1 MGIDVLIL
9 TPVNDAGMTEVLKRA
24 HDMGVRI
31 IVVDSNVSDTDLVDC
46 TIVSDNYEAGC
57 IVGDYFLSKH
67 KESNV
72 VIMTHETAMSGRERV
87 RGFLD
92 TIRGHDGI
100 KVVEQIPCEGQL
112 EIAMPKLEEL
122 IEQGVE
128 FDSVFCLNDLAS
140 MGAAAA
146 LESHGLLGSVE
157 IYGVDASPD
166 AKQLIYEGRM
176 MASAAQ
182 FPTRIGDEASNAVY
196 RLLSGEEVENYISVP
211 VELVTRE
218 NVEQHNVDRWQ

>member
-1 MGIDVLIL
+1 M
-9 TPVNDAGMTEVLKRA
+9 
-24 HDMGVRI
+24 
-31 IVVDSNVSDTDLVDC
+31 
-46 TIVSDNYEAGC
+46 
-57 IVGDYFLSKH
+57 
-67 KESNV
+67 
-72 VIMTHETAMSGRERV
+72 
-87 RGFLD
+87 
-92 TIRGHDGI
+92 
-100 KVVEQIPCEGQL
+100 
-112 EIAMPKLEEL
+112 
-122 IEQGVE
+122 
-128 FDSVFCLNDLAS
+128 
-140 MGAAAA
+140 
-146 LESHGLLGSVE
+146 GSVE